1 VIYGLERRLWYD
13 YVMVAIRGH
22 FDGKVFVPDEPVDLP
37 RNQSVILH
45 VQLAEASSSAPN
57 SEGLWTSLKKYEGSI
72 EGPSDWSSEHDHY
85 LYGTP
90 KKSSENGNE

>member
-1 VIYGLERRLWYD
+1 
-13 YVMVAIRGH
+13 MVAIRGH

-45 VQLAEASSSAPN
+45 VQLAETHSTAASK
-57 SEGLWTSLKKYEGSI
+57 GLWTELKKYEGSI
-72 EGPSDWSSEHDHY
+72 EGPEDWSAEHDHY

-90 KKSSENGNE
+90 KKSSENANE